1 MKETVEDSFG
11 SQTLIA
17 HLLEAFAGLALMIAS
32 VGLYGLLSF
41 TVAQRTREIGVRI
54 ALGAPQGNILS
65 LVLKRALLMVAVGL
79 AIGVGISWFAVR
91 FASSYIYGVKA
102 HDALTFAAVAVVLGA
117 ASFVAAWLPAR
128 RAAAVDPILAL
139 RSE

>member
-1 MKETVEDSFG
+1 
-11 SQTLIA
+11 LIA
-17 HLLEAFAGLALMIAS
+17 HLLESFAGLALMIAS

-41 TVAQRTREIGVRI
+41 TVAQRTREIGLRI
-54 ALGAPQGNILS
+54 ALGAPQANILS
-65 LVLKRALLMVAVGL
+65 LILRRALLLVAVGL
-79 AIGVGISWFAVR
+79 AMGGVLAWFAVTLAR
-91 FASSYIYGVKA
+91 SYIFGVEA
-102 HDALTFAAVAVVLGA
+102 HDGLTLTAVVLVLAA